1 MTAKEVRNK
10 TVVLAGGGHA
20 HALLLHNLIR
30 NPLEGVQLA
39 MISPVRYAPYSG
51 MLPGVIA
58 GQYPPEA
65 LHIDLVELCRLAVCD
80 FIHGRAVRLDA
91 DHSVLST
98 DTGRGYR
105 YDWLSI
111 NTGSLP
117 RSPPVLGQLG
127 QDTTVIGVK
136 PVQPFLAWLDD
147 LEVQLPPLP
156 SFSLGVL
163 GLGLAGVEVAL
174 ALEQR
179 FCQRFSGVTI
189 HLIGAGTLLSKQPT
203 AAQQAVREHLS
214 IRGIRLYEN
223 FQASVVSGGLQ
234 NDRGKTVFLNA
245 SVLCT
250 SARPDD
256 WLKGSGLKQDQNGF
270 VLVDDALRS
279 ISHPS
284 VIATGDMA
292 TLSQQVHPKSGV
304 YAVRHAATLETNL
317 RRLLKGES
325 PIAYQPQ
332 HHSLTLLNMADGRAV
347 GALGNIAVRG
357 RWVWYWKNWLDQR
370 FMKQFPRGYT
380 R

>member
-30 NPLEGVQLA
+30 NPLNGVQLT
-39 MISPVRYAPYSG
+39 MVSPARYAPYSG

-65 LHIDLVELCRLAVCD
+65 LHIDLVELCRLAVCE
-80 FIHGRAVRLDA
+80 FIYGRAVRLDA
-91 DHSVLST
+91 DNSVLST
-98 DTGRGYR
+98 DVGRGYR

-117 RSPPVLGQLG
+117 QSPPVLGQLS
-127 QDTTVIGVK
+127 QNITVIGVK

-147 LEVQLPPLP
+147 LEVQLPLLS

-179 FCQRFSGVTI
+179 FCRRFPGVTI
-189 HLIGAGTLLSKQPT
+189 HLAGAGTLLSRQPI
-203 AAQQAVREHLS
+203 AAQQTVREHLS

-223 FQASVVSGGLQ
+223 FQASLVSGGLRD
-234 NDRGKTVFLNA
+234 DRGKTVFLNA
-245 SVLCT
+245 LVLCT

-256 WLKGSGLKQDQNGF
+256 WLQSSGLKQDQSGF
-270 VLVDDALRS
+270 VLVDETLRS

-284 VIATGDMA
+284 VIAVGDMA
-292 TLSQQVHPKSGV
+292 TLSLQAHPKSGV
-304 YAVRHAATLETNL
+304 YAVRHAATLEINL
-317 RRLLKGES
+317 RRLLKGKS

-332 HHSLTLLNMADGRAV
+332 RHSLTLLNMADGRAV
-347 GALGNIAVRG
+347 GVRGNVSVKG

-370 FMKQFPRGYT
+370 FMKQFS
-380 R
+380 